1 MSCRRTLGPKI
12 VSPPRR
18 GHQPRAAWGPCH
30 CAWRLLT
37 NSQNQPVC
45 EEHPGRLSV
54 FPIDT
59 QARPGALLDPFVS
72 APPHCPLS
80 PEALWLSFSESGPV
94 SPSPP
99 LRLSCGPVT
108 GPGPVPRSSR
118 HPDMARSMQPQRS
131 CWKQAR
137 ASRPSLSFLR
147 KLLRPW
153 PGPGQ
158 LFRGRAGGGARPN
171 PKPIPGAKS
180 QHL

>member
-45 EEHPGRLSV
+45 EEHPWPSV
-54 FPIDT
+54 CLPDRYSSST
-59 QARPGALLDPFVS
+59 RRPARPLCFCPT
-72 APPHCPLS
+72 PLS
-80 PEALWLSFSESGPV
+80 PQSEALWLSFSESGPV

-137 ASRPSLSFLR
+137 ASHPSLSFLR

-171 PKPIPGAKS
+171 PKPIPGAES